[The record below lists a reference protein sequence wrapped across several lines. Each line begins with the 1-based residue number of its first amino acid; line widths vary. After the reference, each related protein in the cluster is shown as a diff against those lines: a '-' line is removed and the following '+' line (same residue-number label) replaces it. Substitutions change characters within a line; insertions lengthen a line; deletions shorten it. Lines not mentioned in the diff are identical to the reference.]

1 MTFNCQL
8 DVHNNYKIFCF
19 ANDIYYYR
27 VLVSCINIFD
37 CFFFNFAEMMLI
49 STLTNVFQK
58 FSQDDEIIN
67 FTREMREPV
76 VSQYDTK
83 NNLFSKF

>member
-1 MTFNCQL
+1 MSITITK
-8 DVHNNYKIFCF
+8 YF
-19 ANDIYYYR
+19 ALPTISIIIAFLYR
-27 VLVSCINIFD
+27 VLIFSTV
-37 CFFFNFAEMMLI
+37 FFFNFAEMMLI